1 MMKNKLFV
9 WILSAALCAGLTACG
24 SGAARKSAAGVGI
37 AVAEEGA
44 ADNESAVAEE
54 SATDDESGV
63 TEEALL
69 SLFNGIIGYS
79 RSAGS
84 SLRNAQNARNLLAFA
99 ERTDY
104 ANANIIDRAQAV
116 AGAYSAMSDENR
128 EEFLYNYGGI
138 RSLME
143 SAFNDYES
151 VRGLFGDAGIADE
164 MEGLLNADGAR
175 EQWDALLSD
184 IPSSAGR

>member
-1 MMKNKLFV
+1 MANKLFV
-9 WILSAALCAGLTACG
+9 WLLSAALCAGLTACG
-24 SGAARKSAAGVGI
+24 SDAARKSTAGD
-37 AVAEEGA
+37 ESGA
-44 ADNESAVAEE
+44 AQE
-54 SATDDESGV
+54 SATDGESGV

-69 SLFNGIIGYS
+69 SLFNGMTGYG

-84 SLRNAQNARNLLAFA
+84 SLRNAENARNLLEFA

-128 EEFLYNYGGI
+128 EEFLYNYGGV
-138 RSLME
+138 RSLTE
-143 SAFNDYES
+143 SAFKDYES
-151 VRGLFGDAGIADE
+151 VRGLFDDAGIADA
-164 MEGLLNADGAR
+164 MEDLLNADGAR